1 VITEN
6 LARRVL
12 QGCVAL
18 ALLLFSSV
26 AFAQTSGAGVLTG
39 VVVDAT
45 DKKPVADVVVTV
57 TSPALQ
63 GEQVVVTDSSGFYRI
78 PGLPAGDYT
87 LRLEKESFRPYARG
101 GIAVRGDSTLR
112 ANAQLL
118 PESLKAEEVVV
129 VAKSP
134 TVDVGSSSTGSSITK
149 DFTRRVP
156 VAAPGGKGSA
166 SRSFEAVAATTPGAK
181 SDAFGVSVNGA
192 SSPENSYVIDGLSV
206 NNPGTGVIGTPLSM
220 EFVDE
225 LNVISGGYMPEYG
238 RSTGGTL
245 SATTKSGSNEFH
257 GGIFGYYSPG
267 VLEGRRKLARPAVG
281 TVIGGPS
288 LSYIGDIGADLGG
301 PIVRDKLWFY
311 MGVDFSQEVYNIDRA
326 FYATADSGAQQL
338 IPGTQ
343 QHWDARAQQLQAL
356 GKLTWAV
363 NPDNKLTLAANMTP
377 TWSGGRN
384 LFAVDPRSGGAEGDP
399 RTGGQGY
406 AGTFGSLAHQ
416 MLGTAYDASLKWSSE
431 FNNKRLLLD
440 TQIGWHH
447 ERDGELP
454 ADGTLPGSGQGLS
467 AINQTTWD
475 RNSPGFH
482 PITDFET
489 FGRSDLCDAPG
500 TLSATRC
507 PVPEYF
513 SGGPGNI
520 SVQVFN
526 RYGGGSTLTYLFQ
539 GFGHHVA
546 KAGFNVELTTFDHL
560 KGHSG
565 GANYI
570 EDASSGDIGISEGY
584 GQLIG
589 PDQPSLLD
597 PLRIKTKS
605 LNAGGFVQDSWSIAD
620 RVTLNAGVRYD
631 VQQLYSGSGTLG
643 LSLPNQWAP
652 RVGVVWDPTQEGRA
666 KVFGNYA
673 RYYENVPLAVNDLT
687 LTGEPSV
694 LSTYHPSSCVP
705 GAPPYPAGIHCTGP
719 ANVNDASSPS
729 RKYSSFGAGST
740 PIDPDIEAT
749 SSDELVFGG
758 EYELFKDSRLGASYT
773 KRWLNRWIEDFS
785 RDGLQTFVLG
795 NPGYG
800 IATDF
805 PKTQRDYDAL
815 TLYYMKRF
823 SDEWLMQASWTISYL
838 RGNIGGLFK
847 ASNNELDPNHN
858 ADYDKKDFTIN
869 QNGPLP
875 GDHTHDIKV
884 FVAKDWQLLAHHTV
898 STGTGLHA
906 QSGLPI
912 NYYANDDNYGE
923 GINLL
928 LPRGSGGRTPW
939 TYGADLNLAYRYNI
953 DKDKSIAF
961 TVDIFN
967 LFNFQETTRVDEN
980 YTSTNAVGRQNGTL
994 RDARTQDAPSRP
1006 LNTGD
1011 LNPNFKTALGF
1022 QEPRVFRFGL
1032 RSTF

>member
-1 VITEN
+1 M
-6 LARRVL
+6 LAS
-12 QGCVAL
+12 
-18 ALLLFSSV
+18 LLLSS
-26 AFAQTSGAGVLTG
+26 AALAQTSGTGVLTG

-63 GEQVVVTDSSGFYRI
+63 GEQIVVTDSAGFYRI
-78 PGLPAGDYT
+78 PGLPPGDYT
-87 LRLEKESFRPYARG
+87 LRLEKESFKPYARG
-101 GIAVRGDSTLR
+101 GIAMRGDSTLR
-112 ANAQLL
+112 ANALLL

-129 VAKSP
+129 VAQSP
-134 TVDVGSSSTGSSITK
+134 TVDVGSSSTGNNITK

-166 SRSFEAVAATTPGAK
+166 SRSFEAVAAATPGAK
-181 SDAFGVSVNGA
+181 TDAFGVSVGGA
-192 SSPENSYVIDGLSV
+192 SSPENAYVVDGLSV
-206 NNPGTGVIGTPLSM
+206 GNPGTGVIGTPLSM
-220 EFVDE
+220 EFIDE

-257 GGIFGYYSPG
+257 GGVFSYYSPG
-267 VLEGRRKLARPAVG
+267 ALEGRRKLARPAVG

-288 LSYIGDIGADLGG
+288 LSYIGDVGADLGG
-301 PIVRDKLWFY
+301 PILRDKLWFY
-311 MGVDFSQEVYNIDRA
+311 AGVDFSQEVYNIDRA
-326 FYATADSGAQQL
+326 FYATNPDGSQEL
-338 IPGTQ
+338 IPGTE
-343 QHWDARAQQLQAL
+343 QHWDAKARQFQAI

-363 NPDNKLTLAANMTP
+363 NQDNKLTLAANMSPMT
-377 TWSGGRN
+377 SGGN
-384 LFAVDPRSGGAEGDP
+384 GLFGVDPRSGGAEGDP

-406 AGTFGSLAHQ
+406 NGTYGSLAHR
-416 MLGTAYDASLKWSSE
+416 MEASAYDASLKWASA
-431 FNNKRLLLD
+431 FANKRVLLD
-440 TQIGWHH
+440 TLVGWHH
-447 ERDGELP
+447 ERNAILP
-454 ADGTLPGSGQGLS
+454 SDGTLPGSGKGLS
-467 AINQTTWD
+467 AQNAVEWN

-489 FGRSDLCDAPG
+489 FPNSDRCDPAG
-500 TLSATRC
+500 TQAATRC
-507 PVPEYF
+507 PVTQYF
-513 SGGPGNI
+513 TGGPGNSGPGTI

-526 RYGGGSTLTYLFQ
+526 RYTAGTTLTYLFQ
-539 GFGHHVA
+539 AFGHHVA
-546 KAGFNVELTTFDHL
+546 KVGISGELTTFDHL

-565 GANYI
+565 GANYL
-570 EDASSGDIGISEGY
+570 EDASSGDITVTEGY
-584 GQLIG
+584 GQLRG
-589 PDQPSLLD
+589 PDDPTFLD

-605 LNAGGFVQDSWSIAD
+605 LNVGGFIQDSWSILD
-620 RVTLNAGVRYD
+620 KVTLNAGIRYD
-631 VQQLYSGSGTLG
+631 VQQLYSGSGSLG

-652 RVGVVWDPTQEGRA
+652 RVGLIWDPTQEGKA
-666 KVFGNYA
+666 KLFGNYA

-694 LSTYHPSSCVP
+694 LATYRPSSCTP
-705 GAPPYPAGIHCTGP
+705 SAPPYNNGSLHCSNP
-719 ANVNDASSPS
+719 ANVNDPSSPS
-729 RKYSSFGAGST
+729 RKYSSFGAGGT
-740 PIDPDIEAT
+740 PIDPEIEAT

-758 EYELFKDSRLGASYT
+758 EYELFKDSRVGATYT

-800 IATDF
+800 IASDF
-805 PKTQRDYDAL
+805 PKTERYYDAV
-815 TLYYMKRF
+815 TLFYMKRF
-823 SDEWLMQASWTISYL
+823 TEDWLAQASWTISYL

-869 QNGPLP
+869 QYGPLP
-875 GDHTHDIKV
+875 GDHTHDIKL
-884 FVAKDWQLLAHHTV
+884 FLAKDWHVYGRSTV
-898 STGTGLHA
+898 STGTALRA
-906 QSGLPI
+906 QSGEPI
-912 NYYANDDNYGE
+912 NYYANDNNYGE

-939 TYGADLNLAYRYNI
+939 TYAADVNLAYRFNL
-953 DKDKSIAF
+953 DKDKSIAV
-961 TVDIFN
+961 TMDVFN
-967 LFNFQETTRVDEN
+967 LFNFQETTRVDET
-980 YTSTNAVGRQNGTL
+980 YTSTNAIGRQNGTL
-994 RDARTQDAPSRP
+994 RDARTQDAPSRR

-1011 LNPNFKTALGF
+1011 LNPNFNTPVAF